1 MKLSDENVKDL
12 FAKLDPEH
20 TGFINYHK
28 YVDFGSCTKLLAATE
43 SSYIAISFFCVIVSV
58 ISVCHLFC
66 RQEFN
71 LPR

>member
-43 SSYIAISFFCVIVSV
+43 SSYIAISFFGTYV
-58 ISVCHLFC
+58 LTGGPLKT
-66 RQEFN
+66 RLKN
-71 LPR
+71 